1 MSEEF
6 ENNEINDSEEYQN
19 EENSE
24 HNAQD
29 IIFQT
34 NPNEKTISGLFK
46 DWFLDYASYVI
57 LERAV
62 PHINDGLKPVQRRIL
77 HSMKLL
83 DDGRY
88 NKVANV
94 IGYTM
99 QFHPHGDASIGEAL
113 VQLGQKNILI
123 DTQGNWGNIFTGDSA
138 AASRYIEA
146 RLSKFALEVVFN
158 PKTTQWKNSYDGR
171 NKEPIYLPIKF
182 PLLLAQGVEGI
193 AVGLA
198 SKILPHNFNE
208 LIDASIAYL
217 RKQPFELY
225 PDFPTAGLI
234 DVSRYNDGL
243 RGGRVRIRAKIE
255 KIDRKTLCITEIPF
269 STTTNSL
276 IESVISANDK
286 GKIKIRKIEDK
297 TSDKVNILIHLNG
310 EQTPD
315 QAIDALYAF
324 TDCEIS
330 LSPNSCVIYNDKPV
344 FIGVSE
350 ILKRNTD
357 NTVDLLK
364 QELLIKLSELNE
376 DLFYSSLEKIFI
388 ENRIYLAIE
397 ECTTFEQIIE
407 TINQKLEPFKSKLL
421 REVTR
426 EDIEKLTEIKIKR
439 ISKYDAFKADEHIK
453 DINQKI
459 SETQNNLDNLI
470 EYSIKYF
477 DNLKSKYGKNYQR
490 QTEIRD
496 FDDINITQVAVAN
509 KKLYVNLKDG
519 FVGTD
524 LKDAEYLKDC
534 SEYDDVIVFL
544 KDGTYFVSKVT
555 DKSYIGKDILHVDIF
570 RKNDKRTVYNIAYLD
585 GSTGFTFL
593 KRFNVP
599 AVIKDKK
606 YNVTQGAPHSQILY
620 FSANPN
626 GETEIVLVKLKPKMR
641 LKKLKFEFDFSTLAV
656 KSRDSKGNLLTKYSV
671 HSINIIEK
679 GQPTM
684 LATAFWYDK
693 NTFRIKEIETENS
706 IYLGLF
712 EDDEKIIAISQ
723 RGFYYITNTD
733 LSNHYEPDTVY
744 IGKFDSTKVFNIV
757 YFNAESKSVY
767 LKRVT
772 FEEKSS
778 MEYFIPN
785 DNESYFISL
794 CEEQNPIVKVFFK
807 EKHRETKTF
816 IADEFIKVKSTEAK
830 GKRISE
836 YEIEKVEFE
845 PNPKA
850 TEIEFEIEYP
860 QEEQIE
866 NEDENQN
873 TDTLNFFDE

>member
-6 ENNEINDSEEYQN
+6 ENNDLNESEQLPN
-19 EENSE
+19 EENSDQNVE
-24 HNAQD
+24 N
-29 IIFQT
+29 INLQT

-77 HSMKLL
+77 HAMKLL

-113 VQLGQKNILI
+113 VQLGQKNLLI

-146 RLSKFALEVVFN
+146 RLSKFALDVVFN

-171 NKEPIYLPIKF
+171 NKEPIYLPMKF

-217 RKQPFELY
+217 RKEDFELY
-225 PDFPTAGLI
+225 PDFPTGGLI
-234 DVSRYNDGL
+234 DVSRYNDGI

-255 KIDRKTLCITEIPF
+255 KIDRKTLNIIDIPF

-276 IESVISANDK
+276 IESVINANEK

-297 TSDKVNILIHLNG
+297 TSDKVNIFIHLNG

-330 LSPNSCVIYNDKPV
+330 LSPNSCVIDNDKPV
-344 FIGVSE
+344 FVGVSE
-350 ILKRNTD
+350 ILRRSTD
-357 NTVDLLK
+357 NSVDLLK
-364 QELLIKLSELNE
+364 QELLIKLTELNE

-407 TINQKLEPFKSKLL
+407 TIDQKLEPFKNKLI
-421 REVTR
+421 REVSK
-426 EDIEKLTEIKIKR
+426 EDIERLTEIKIKR

-453 DINQKI
+453 DVNTKI
-459 SETQNNLDNLI
+459 KETQFSLDNLI
-470 EYSIKYF
+470 DYTIKYF
-477 DNLKSKYGKNYQR
+477 ENLKSKYGKNFER

-509 KKLYVNLKDG
+509 KKLYVNYKDG

-524 LKDAEYLKDC
+524 LKDGDYLKDC
-534 SEYDDVIVFL
+534 SEYDDTIVFL
-544 KDGTYFVSKVT
+544 KDGTYFVSKVS
-555 DKSYIGKDILHVDIF
+555 DKTYVGKDILHVDIF
-570 RKNDKRTVYNIAYLD
+570 RKNDKRTIYNVAYFD
-585 GSTGFTFL
+585 GSTGYTFL

-606 YNVTQGAPHSQILY
+606 YNVTQGAPNSQILY

-626 GETEIVLVKLKPKMR
+626 GETEKVVVKLKPKMR

-656 KSRDSKGNLLTKYSV
+656 KSRDSKGNLLTKYFV
-671 HSINIIEK
+671 HSIVMLEK

-684 LATAFWYDK
+684 VATALWYDK
-693 NTFRIKEIETENS
+693 NTFRIKEKESENS

-712 EDDEKIIAISQ
+712 EDDEKLIAISQ

-744 IGKFDSTKVFNIV
+744 IGKFDNTKVFNIL
-757 YFNAESKSVY
+757 YYNAEAKSIY

-785 DNESYFISL
+785 DNESNFISL
-794 CEEQNPIVKVFFK
+794 SEEENPIVKVFFK
-807 EKHRETKTF
+807 EKHRETKSF
-816 IADEFIKVKSTEAK
+816 VADEFIKVKSSEAK
-830 GKRISE
+830 GKRISD
-836 YEIEKVEFE
+836 YAIEKVEFE
-845 PNPKA
+845 PNPQES
-850 TEIEFEIEYP
+850 EIEFEIEYP

-866 NEDENQN
+866 NEEESSNK
-873 TDTLNFFDE
+873 LNLFDE